1 MIRGF
6 QGIGGGGHGDDPPM
20 GERHPPA
27 GSHRRLCWRPTM
39 RRPIGSGYEL
49 DDDRGR
55 LDVDAV
61 HAYLTASYWAL
72 GRSREQVASL
82 IDGSRRVLGLYH
94 QGRQVGFCRAVS
106 DGGVH
111 GYLAD
116 VYVLDE
122 HRGRGLGEAM
132 VREMVDGGELAGV
145 RWMLHTRD
153 MHPLYAKLGFT
164 AAGERVMERG
174 S

>member
-1 MIRGF
+1 MDVGCP
-6 QGIGGGGHGDDPPM
+6 QCQT
-20 GERHPPA
+20 E
-27 GSHRRLCWRPTM
+27 
-39 RRPIGSGYEL
+39 YEL

-55 LDVDAV
+55 IDIDAV
-61 HAYLTASYWAL
+61 HAYLTGAYWAL
-72 GRSREQVASL
+72 GRTREQVSSL
-82 IDGSRRVLGLYH
+82 VDGSRRVLGLYH
-94 QGRQVGFCRAVS
+94 HGRQVGFCRAVS

-116 VYVLDE
+116 VYVLE
-122 HRGRGLGEAM
+122 AHRGRGLGEAM

-153 MHPLYAKLGFT
+153 MHPLYAKLGFN

-174 S
+174 RAAG